1 MPLNAQAILRQANEG
16 QLIAVRIT
24 PKSTRN
30 MIDGIYRDS
39 AGAMSL
45 QIHVTAQPEKDK
57 ANKALIQ
64 TLSKALKLPKSR
76 LSIAS
81 GETSRHK
88 AVLVR
93 AEKADILKALSAL
106 QIDD

>member
-1 MPLNAQAILRQANEG
+1 MALDAHAILRQTNDG
-16 QLIAVRIT
+16 LLIAVRVT

-30 MIDGIYRDS
+30 IVDGIYRDS

-45 QIHVTAQPEKDK
+45 QIRVTAQPEKGK

-93 AEKADILKALSAL
+93 AEKAEILKALSAL
-106 QIDD
+106 QIDG